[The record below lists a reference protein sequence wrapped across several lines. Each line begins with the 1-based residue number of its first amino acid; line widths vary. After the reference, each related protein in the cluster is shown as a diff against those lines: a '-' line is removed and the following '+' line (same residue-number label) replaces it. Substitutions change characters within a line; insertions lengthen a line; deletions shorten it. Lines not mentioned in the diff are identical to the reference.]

1 MFLADK
7 RLGAERLY
15 ALSEYD
21 EVLPFETQGLV
32 YEAVSGHPD
41 LFVCP
46 LPEAVVVAP
55 NLPDR
60 WADSLQRFTDRP
72 IVRGALPVGDAYPAS
87 ARYNLGFSEAVCVGG
102 AQTDA
107 VLAQAARKASRQ
119 WLTVKQGYVRC
130 NLLWIGS
137 DFVTSDRGIEKALRA
152 AGFEGLWVD
161 PAPVLL
167 PGFPYGFIGGCA
179 GTDGRHVF
187 WTGAL
192 KHLGPET
199 AATLRA
205 LAEKKGLETVELSQG
220 PLIDGGGLIRI
231 F

>member
-41 LFVCP
+41 IFVCP

-60 WADSLQRFTDRP
+60 WADSLKRFTDRP

-107 VLAQAARKASRQ
+107 VLVQAARKASRQ
-119 WLTVKQGYVRC
+119 WITVKQGYVRC
-130 NLLWIGS
+130 NLFWMGT

-179 GTDGRHVF
+179 GADGRHVF

-199 AATLRA
+199 AAALRA

-231 F
+231 

>member
-1 MFLADK
+1 MFLADR

-15 ALSEYD
+15 ALAEYD
-21 EVLPFETQGLV
+21 DVLPFETDGLV
-32 YEAVSGHPD
+32 YEAISGHPD
-41 LFVCP
+41 IFVCP
-46 LPEAVVVAP
+46 LPEAVIAAP

-60 WADSLQRFTDRP
+60 WIDSLQRFTDRP
-72 IVRGALPVGDAYPAS
+72 VVRGFSPVGDTYPAS

-102 AQTDA
+102 AQTDT
-107 VLAQAARKASRQ
+107 VLARAARKASRQ
-119 WLTVKQGYVRC
+119 WVTVKQGYVRC
-130 NLLWIGS
+130 NLFWIGT

-161 PAPVLL
+161 PTPVLL

-199 AATLRA
+199 AAALRA
-205 LAEKKGLETVELSQG
+205 LTEKKGLETVELSQG

-231 F
+231 

>member
-60 WADSLQRFTDRP
+60 WADSLQRFTDRT

-167 PGFPYGFIGGCA
+167 PGFPYGFVGGCA

-199 AATLRA
+199 ATALRA
-205 LAEKKGLETVELSQG
+205 LTEKKGLETVELSQG

-231 F
+231 